1 MASLSVTAA
10 LSSSVSCLAAATN
23 FKDRCQTT
31 SRPRSSSSN
40 SGSPSVFV
48 LPYKIPQPSILIYT
62 KKKKKVVEQSRVV
75 LSPREKKKRKKKGGA
90 SGTT

>member
-62 KKKKKVVEQSRVV
+62 KKKKKKKVVEQSRVV
-75 LSPREKKKRKKKGGA
+75 LSPREKRGGA